1 MKIRGQREC
10 QACGAR
16 WSYYDTGSIACPQ
29 CESLRS
35 VGVDDR
41 TRHTAAP
48 VTLDLTPVRSA
59 IDDEPLHEL
68 ATRAAEACS
77 EYVRQQGFIDAGEL
91 RPLDD
96 TYVAAT
102 ELQHVARLLDRALR
116 ADSDEE
122 YYLLHLLRGA
132 DQGERPPQDDVPESL
147 RTARGLAYARA
158 VKHYQGDLRTYLTD
172 HTDPAVTDLLSTL
185 GEHRKR
191 IDALDGDVPVS
202 DAEALLGAAQALGRY
217 LVEDDETALAEAR
230 SRLDRLDPAA

>member
-1 MKIRGQREC
+1 
-10 QACGAR
+10 
-16 WSYYDTGSIACPQ
+16 
-29 CESLRS
+29 
-35 VGVDDR
+35 VDDR